1 MSNRLQKLFDDLN
14 KLENEIA
21 AEIKQKTD
29 EFSYTLENKRI
40 KFTDEIA
47 AEHRQHVTNVKTYL
61 LQAPLRHILI
71 APIIWSLILPAV
83 FLDISVSLYQF
94 ICFPFYGIPKVK
106 RNEYIIIDRHFLKY
120 LNLIEKVNCNFCSYF
135 NGLIAFVQEVAART
149 EQYWCP
155 IKHAHNMSTVHSRYK
170 KFFDYG
176 NAEQYR
182 GSFQKVRRDYSDLE
196 KEPTTSNNPETDI

>member
-1 MSNRLQKLFDDLN
+1 MDNRLQKLFDDLSE
-14 KLENEIA
+14 LENEIA
-21 AEIKQKTD
+21 IEIKKKAE
-29 EFSYTLENKRI
+29 EFSYTLENRRI
-40 KFTDEIA
+40 KFTEEIA
-47 AEHRQHVTNVKTYL
+47 DEHKRRVKSVKAYI

-83 FLDISVSLYQF
+83 FLDFSVSIYQC
-94 ICFPFYGIPKVK
+94 ICFPVYNIPKVK
-106 RNEYIIIDRHFLKY
+106 RREYLVLDRHFLKY
-120 LNLIEKVNCNFCSYF
+120 LNLIEKVNCLFCSYF

-155 IKHAHNMSTVHSRYK
+155 IKHAHNMTIVHSRYK

-182 GSFQKVRRDYSDLE
+182 EDFQKVRRDYSDLE
-196 KEPTTSNNPETDI
+196 K